1 LQQKDF
7 LALILLLI
15 ALLGG
20 VIATCCS
27 TRLRDICFL
36 VMIFLAPMTED
47 YDVNFVSR
55 DFYRGTTR
63 GFEVSLVDVL
73 SLSLLIS
80 CFIAP
85 RRGNARVFWPA
96 SFGFILLFFLYACFN
111 VGMADPRLFGLFE
124 LSKMVRGITIF
135 LATAFFV
142 QSERELKLFLY
153 ALAGVVCYEG
163 LLGLMQRYRYGLHRV
178 PGTLDDSNSLSV
190 FLCTTAPIFVAAINS
205 RLPKKIKLL
214 STAAIALAC
223 VGVILTISRMGVI
236 IIAVTLLGATFA
248 TISLYITARKIIIGL
263 TVIVLAAG
271 VTAKSW
277 NTLKARFEESNL
289 KDEYGNNRKLGRG
302 YYIRVAEAIAEDQTF
317 GVGLN
322 NWSYWVSQK
331 FGPRLGY
338 RFVPYKGT
346 DIEPSTYIPPTSNV
360 DEAQA
365 APAHSLGAL
374 TAGELGIPG
383 LVLFSIVW
391 CRWFQIAA
399 TFLWRRRPDPL
410 FRIGTGLFFAL
421 SALFLQSL
429 TEWVFRHSP
438 IYYTAH
444 ILLGVLAA
452 LYRLKRKIPGEALN
466 EPAAEEPEPV
476 YAEESVSPAPA

>member
-1 LQQKDF
+1 
-7 LALILLLI
+7 
-15 ALLGG
+15 
-20 VIATCCS
+20 
-27 TRLRDICFL
+27 
-36 VMIFLAPMTED
+36 
-47 YDVNFVSR
+47 
-55 DFYRGTTR
+55 
-63 GFEVSLVDVL
+63 
-73 SLSLLIS
+73 
-80 CFIAP
+80 
-85 RRGNARVFWPA
+85 
-96 SFGFILLFFLYACFN
+96 
-111 VGMADPRLFGLFE
+111 MADPRLFGLFE

-135 LATAFFV
+135 LAVAFFV
-142 QSERELKLFLY
+142 QGERELKLFLY
-153 ALAGVVCYEG
+153 ALAAVVSYEG
-163 LLGLMQRYRYGLHRV
+163 LLALRQRYQYGINRV

-205 RLPKKIKLL
+205 RIPKLL
-214 STAAIALAC
+214 KFASTAALGLAC
-223 VGVILTISRMGVI
+223 IGVIRTISRMGVRT
-236 IIAVTLLGATFA
+236 IALTLLGVTLA
-248 TISLYITARKIIIGL
+248 TISWCITARNLIIGL

-277 NTLKARFEESNL
+277 HTLKARFEESNL
-289 KDEYGNNRKLGRG
+289 KDEYGNNSKLGRG
-302 YYIRVAEAIAEDQTF
+302 YYLRVARAIAEDQTF

-331 FGPRLGY
+331 YGPKLGY

-346 DIEPSTYIPPTSNV
+346 DMEPSTYIPPGSNV

-374 TAGELGIPG
+374 TTGELGIPG
-383 LVLFSIVW
+383 LLLFTIVW

-399 TFLWRRRPDPL
+399 GFLWKRRPDPM

-444 ILLGVLAA
+444 ILLGVLAS
-452 LYRLKRKIPGEALN
+452 LYYFKRKAAQECTERPA
-466 EPAAEEPEPV
+466 EPADDRRDEAGDGERGAHVESGELCGREQDAGDGAKRGAE
-476 YAEESVSPAPA
+476 SK